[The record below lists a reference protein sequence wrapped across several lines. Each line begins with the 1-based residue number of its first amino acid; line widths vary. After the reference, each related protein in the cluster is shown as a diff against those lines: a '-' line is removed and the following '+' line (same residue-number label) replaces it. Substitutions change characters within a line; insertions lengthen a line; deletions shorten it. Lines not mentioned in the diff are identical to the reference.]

1 MSEASVEAA
10 SALAA
15 LGYAVDFSSA
25 SLAEVDRF
33 FDSAECA
40 TALAG
45 DTGGKLFLIGAY
57 VGEVIRRA
65 IGGSWIPGDDEPVL
79 ALPTGDVTSP
89 LLRVAMRRQSA
100 VDGIAAYGAIHGLI
114 TTRAEATSTMRR

>member
-15 LGYAVDFSSA
+15 LGYAVDFSPA

-40 TALAG
+40 AALAG

-79 ALPTGDVTSP
+79 ALPTG
-89 LLRVAMRRQSA
+89 
-100 VDGIAAYGAIHGLI
+100 
-114 TTRAEATSTMRR
+114 E